1 MVKEH
6 NQLVVAVMAA
16 LDLVVTAGAW
26 VFCYYLRFQWGLF
39 TYLEPIPPPVSYIY
53 PVLVVTVLLTLLV
66 FVLTGMYRGRRI
78 VRPAVESWEVLK
90 ACAIVW
96 ALQIVISYFMYTPR
110 ISGKLQAMFLVL
122 WPAAMIAY
130 HGTARVA
137 LQSARRRGRNLR
149 AVAIVGAGRLGQKL
163 LHILHR
169 QRWTGYQISYFIE
182 DRRIG
187 RTLLGVPV
195 RGPID
200 NIDRIVAAHP
210 VDAVFVALPQ
220 QRSSQLAELLGRLST
235 EMVDVH
241 VVPDLLGYQFLRHQV
256 QQVGDL
262 AVVNLTE
269 SPQSGINGVI
279 KRAMDLVFAAA
290 GLVVLSPLM
299 GVIGLLAKCSSA
311 GPVLYRQQRTS
322 LGGKTFT
329 ILKFRSMVVNAESPG
344 GAVWGAAPN
353 DPRVTPVGRVLR
365 KLSLDELPQLINVLR
380 GDMSLVGPRPERPEF
395 IKRFTGQVPRYML
408 RHHVKAGLTGWAQVH
423 RYRGRTNLRKRI
435 QYDLDYINRWSL
447 GLDLW
452 IIALTVFR
460 GFANPQD

>member
-16 LDLVVTAGAW
+16 LDLAVTAGTW
-26 VFCYYLRFQWGLF
+26 VLCYHLRFHWGLLA
-39 TYLEPIPPPVSYIY
+39 YLETSPPPMSYVF

-66 FVLTGMYRGRRI
+66 FVLTGMYRTRRI
-78 VRPAVESWEVLK
+78 DLPAAESWEVLK

-96 ALQIVISYFMYTPR
+96 ALEVVISYFMYTPR
-110 ISGKLQAMFLVL
+110 MSGKLQAMFLVV
-122 WPAAMIAY
+122 WPVAMIAY
-130 HGTARVA
+130 RGTARLA
-137 LQSARRRGRNLR
+137 LRAARRRGRNLR
-149 AVAIVGAGRLGQKL
+149 TVAIVGAGRLGQKL
-163 LHILHR
+163 LHALRR
-169 QRWTGYQISYFIE
+169 QRWTGYDISYFVE

-200 NIDRIVAAHP
+200 SIDRIVAAYP

-220 QRSSQLAELLGRLST
+220 QRSSQLAGLLGRLST

-241 VVPDLLGYQFLRHQV
+241 VVPDLLSYQFLGHQV
-256 QQVGDL
+256 RQIGEL

-269 SPQSGINGVI
+269 SPQGGLGGVL
-279 KRAMDLVFAAA
+279 KRAFDLVFAAA
-290 GLVVLSPLM
+290 GLIVLSPLM
-299 GVIGLLAKCSSA
+299 GAIALWVRCTSA
-311 GPVLYRQQRTS
+311 GPSVYRQQRAS
-322 LGGKTFT
+322 LGGKRFT
-329 ILKFRSMVVNAESPG
+329 ILKFRSMVHPAETAG
-344 GAVWGAAPN
+344 DAVWGAAPN

-395 IKRFTGQVPRYML
+395 IKRFTGQIPRYIL

-423 RYRGRTNLRKRI
+423 GYRGRSNLRKRI

-447 GLDLW
+447 GLDVW
-452 IIALTVFR
+452 IIVLTVFR
-460 GFANPQD
+460 GFVNPRD